1 MFEIFVLLSVF
12 LRHVIADSNSHPDLQ
27 TGSDSSSSLDFHP
40 DLSSRNRFTEPA
52 PLLPTNGDYALL
64 LSEQASSPFPLGNG
78 DNTGS
83 LISAESGGC
92 SSAATQ
98 LSNKMEQAK
107 RDKGICDAIQD
118 TKKSDPIL
126 QPGQE
131 QGGGQENDGWTTPS
145 SKNLPT
151 PMPFPQPL
159 KSGGAD
165 ELCLSLASYYRVCA
179 PAYLESKIFS
189 TTYNLDLCR
198 PCMSFRPFLS
208 YPIPPKNA
216 KCLCSIE
223 LDRQEAKVSLFTL
236 SNRIPRL
243 YSYGPRM

>member
-12 LRHVIADSNSHPDLQ
+12 LRYVIADSNSHPDLQ
-27 TGSDSSSSLDFHP
+27 TRSDSSSSLDFHP
-40 DLSSRNRFTEPA
+40 DLGSRNRFTEPA

-98 LSNKMEQAK
+98 LSNKMRRAK
-107 RDKGICDAIQD
+107 RDKGICDAVQD
-118 TKKSDPIL
+118 TKKSDPII

-131 QGGGQENDGWTTPS
+131 QGGEQENDGRTTPS

-151 PMPFPQPL
+151 PMPFPQLL
-159 KSGGAD
+159 KSD
-165 ELCLSLASYYRVCA
+165 HRYHSRSSLPHFILTWDMNVKG
-179 PAYLESKIFS
+179 PDI
-189 TTYNLDLCR
+189 LDQGVLANR
-198 PCMSFRPFLS
+198 HG
-208 YPIPPKNA
+208 I
-216 KCLCSIE
+216 
-223 LDRQEAKVSLFTL
+223 SLFEESL
-236 SNRIPRL
+236 ICRIRFN
-243 YSYGPRM
+243 M